1 MSARKAAWP
10 RVGVHAAPELARKG
24 YRLDQ
29 LNREVERVLDHMR
42 RGAVLTRTNRSA
54 SVIWSRRPGAI
65 AVSAAA
71 ARLITTTRSDV
82 IGCGDCLFDRSL
94 SQTWRF
100 IMEDGN
106 A

>member
-1 MSARKAAWP
+1 MPARKAAWP
-10 RVGVHAAPELARKG
+10 RVGELARKG

-42 RGAVLTRTNRSA
+42 RGAVLTRTNRPQ
-54 SVIWSRRPGAI
+54 SVNWSLRPGAI
-65 AVSAAA
+65 TVSAAA
-71 ARLITTTRSDV
+71 ARLITTTRADV
-82 IGCGDCLFDRSL
+82 VGCGDCLFDHSL

-100 IMEDGN
+100 ITEDSN